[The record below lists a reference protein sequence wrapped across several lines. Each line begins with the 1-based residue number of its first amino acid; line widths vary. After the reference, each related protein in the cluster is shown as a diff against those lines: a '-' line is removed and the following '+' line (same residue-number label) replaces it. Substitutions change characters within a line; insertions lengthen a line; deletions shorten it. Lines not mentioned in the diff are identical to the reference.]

1 MYICYSSQEDKM
13 VEEFEVVSGEVQAK
27 VTMSNRLARSAQNL
41 SLSEKRIVALA
52 LANVDSKSTSRLVE
66 ASTERGWKTKIKAHD
81 YAEAFNIDP
90 NTAYDQLKAASER
103 LFERMVSY
111 DDKNSRGKSRNNKFR
126 WVSLAQYTVGEGLIE
141 LNFTPEIAPHLL
153 GLKSH
158 FTSYKLKHAASFES
172 IYAWRLFEVLES
184 WRSTGLFSTSIEDF
198 WETMEAPPSC
208 RKDFK
213 SLRVRVIE
221 PAVNSIQLHAG
232 LKVEWLPIRS
242 GARRVTSLEFRFGPD
257 PQGKLDL
264 GEPIDNQ
271 ISIVSD
277 AMGISP
283 TNP

>member
-1 MYICYSSQEDKM
+1 MAD
-13 VEEFEVVSGEVQAK
+13 EFKVVPGEAQAK
-27 VTMSNRLARSAQNL
+27 VTMSNRLARSAQGL

-52 LANVDSKSTSRLVE
+52 LANQDSKSTSRLAE
-66 ASTERGWKTKIKAHD
+66 ASTERGWKTKVRAID
-81 YAEAFNIDP
+81 YAEAFNIDA
-90 NTAYDQLKAASER
+90 NTAYDQLKAAADR
-103 LFERMVSY
+103 LFERQVTY
-111 DDKNSRGKSRNNKFR
+111 EDKNSRGKPRINKFR
-126 WVSLAQYTVGEGLIE
+126 WVSLAQYTVGDGLIE

-153 GLKSH
+153 GLRSH

-184 WRSTGLFSTSIEDF
+184 WRSTGLYTCAIEDF

-221 PAVNSIQLHAG
+221 PAVAAIQQHAG
-232 LKVEWLPIRS
+232 LKIEWLPIRS

-264 GEPIDNQ
+264 SDESQ
-271 ISIVSD
+271 TSSVSD
-277 AMGISP
+277 ASEICL

>member
-1 MYICYSSQEDKM
+1 MA
-13 VEEFEVVSGEVQAK
+13 EEFEVVSGEARAK
-27 VTMSNRLARSAQNL
+27 VTMSNRLARAAQGL

-52 LANVDSKSTSRLVE
+52 LASEDSKSTSRLAE
-66 ASTERGWKTKIKAHD
+66 ASTERGWKTKIRALD
-81 YAEAFNIDP
+81 YAEAFGVDA
-90 NTAYDQLKAASER
+90 NTAYDQLKAAADR
-103 LFERMVSY
+103 LFERQVTY
-111 DDKNSRGKSRNNKFR
+111 EDKTSRGKSRTNKFR
-126 WVSLAQYTVGEGLIE
+126 WVSLAQYTVGDGIIE

-184 WRSTGLFSTSIEDF
+184 WRSTGLYNCSIEEF

-221 PAVNSIQLHAG
+221 PAVAAIQQHAG
-232 LKVEWLPIRS
+232 FKIEWAPIRS
-242 GARRVTSLEFRFGPD
+242 GARRVTSLTFRFGLD

-264 GEPIDNQ
+264 SQEE
-271 ISIVSD
+271 SSSD
-277 AMGISP
+277 VLGICLTSP
-283 TNP
+283 

>member
-1 MYICYSSQEDKM
+1 MA
-13 VEEFEVVSGEVQAK
+13 EEFEVMSRENQAK
-27 VTMSNRLARSAQNL
+27 VTMSNRLARSAQGL

-52 LANVDSKSTSRLVE
+52 LANEDSKSTSRLAE
-66 ASTERGWKTKIKAHD
+66 ASTEHGWKTKIKAHD
-81 YAEAFNIDP
+81 YAEAFNIDA

-103 LFERMVSY
+103 LFERIVTY
-111 DDKNSRGKSRNNKFR
+111 EDKNSRGKPRINKFR
-126 WVSLAQYTVGEGLIE
+126 WVSLAQYTAGDGLIE

-153 GLKSH
+153 GLRSH

-184 WRSTGLFSTSIEDF
+184 WRSTGLYTCSIEDF

-221 PAVNSIQLHAG
+221 PAVTSIQQHAG
-232 LKVEWLPIRS
+232 LKIEWLPIRS

-257 PQGKLDL
+257 PQGRLDL
-264 GEPIDNQ
+264 VEESPAL
-271 ISIVSD
+271 SVSD
-277 AMGISP
+277 ALEICLTDP
-283 TNP
+283 

>member
-1 MYICYSSQEDKM
+1 MAD
-13 VEEFEVVSGEVQAK
+13 EFKVVPGEAQAK
-27 VTMSNRLARSAQNL
+27 VTMSNRLARSAQGL

-52 LANVDSKSTSRLVE
+52 LANQDSKSTSRLAE
-66 ASTERGWKTKIKAHD
+66 ASTERGWKTKVRAID
-81 YAEAFNIDP
+81 YAEAFNIDA
-90 NTAYDQLKAASER
+90 NTAYDQLKAAADR
-103 LFERMVSY
+103 LFERQVTY
-111 DDKNSRGKSRNNKFR
+111 EDKNSRGKPRINKFR
-126 WVSLAQYTVGEGLIE
+126 WVSLAQYTVGDGLIE

-153 GLKSH
+153 GLRSH

-184 WRSTGLFSTSIEDF
+184 WRSTGLYTCAIEDF

-221 PAVNSIQLHAG
+221 PAVAAIQQHAG
-232 LKVEWLPIRS
+232 LKIEWLPIRS

-264 GEPIDNQ
+264 GGENQ
-271 ISIVSD
+271 TPSVSD
-277 AMGISP
+277 ALEICL

>member
-1 MYICYSSQEDKM
+1 MAD
-13 VEEFEVVSGEVQAK
+13 EFKVVPGEAQAK
-27 VTMSNRLARSAQNL
+27 VTMSNRLARSAQGL

-52 LANVDSKSTSRLVE
+52 LANQDSKSTSRLAE
-66 ASTERGWKTKIKAHD
+66 ASTERGWKTKVRAID
-81 YAEAFNIDP
+81 YAEAFNIDA
-90 NTAYDQLKAASER
+90 NTAYDQLKAAADR
-103 LFERMVSY
+103 LFERQVTY
-111 DDKNSRGKSRNNKFR
+111 EDKNSRGKPRINKFR
-126 WVSLAQYTVGEGLIE
+126 WVSLAQYTVGDGLIE

-153 GLKSH
+153 GLRSH

-184 WRSTGLFSTSIEDF
+184 WRSTGLYTCAIEDF

-221 PAVNSIQLHAG
+221 PAVAAIQQHAG
-232 LKVEWLPIRS
+232 LKIEWLPIRS

-264 GEPIDNQ
+264 SDESQ
-271 ISIVSD
+271 TSSVSD
-277 AMGISP
+277 TSEICL

>member
-1 MYICYSSQEDKM
+1 MA
-13 VEEFEVVSGEVQAK
+13 EEFEVVPRENQAK
-27 VTMSNRLARSAQNL
+27 VTMSNRLARSAQGL

-52 LANVDSKSTSRLVE
+52 LANEDSKSTSRLAE
-66 ASTERGWKTKIKAHD
+66 ASTEHGWKTRIKAID
-81 YAEAFNIDP
+81 YVEAFNIDS

-103 LFERMVSY
+103 LFERVVTY
-111 DDKNSRGKSRNNKFR
+111 EDKNSRGKLRITKFR
-126 WVSLAQYTVGEGLIE
+126 WVSVASYTAGDGHIE
-141 LNFTPEIAPHLL
+141 INFTPEIAPHLL
-153 GLKSH
+153 GLRSH

-172 IYAWRLFEVLES
+172 IYAWRLFEVFES
-184 WRSTGLFSTSIEDF
+184 WRSTGLYTSSIEDF

-221 PAVNSIQLHAG
+221 PSVRAIQEHAG
-232 LKVEWLPIRS
+232 LKIEWKPIRS

-264 GEPIDNQ
+264 GLREESPVFV
-271 ISIVSD
+271 VSD
-277 AMGISP
+277 APPMSL

>member
-1 MYICYSSQEDKM
+1 MAED
-13 VEEFEVVSGEVQAK
+13 FEVTSTENQAK
-27 VTMSNRLARSAQNL
+27 VTMSNRLARSAQGL

-52 LANVDSKSTSRLVE
+52 LASEDSKSISRLAE

-103 LFERMVSY
+103 LFDRKVTYE
-111 DDKNSRGKSRNNKFR
+111 DKNSRGKPRINNFR
-126 WVSLAQYTVGEGLIE
+126 WVSLAQYTVGDGLIE

-153 GLKSH
+153 GLRSH

-172 IYAWRLFEVLES
+172 IYAWRLFEVFES
-184 WRSTGLFSTSIEDF
+184 WRSTGLYTCTIEDF

-213 SLRVRVIE
+213 SLRVRVIA
-221 PAVNSIQLHAG
+221 PSVNSIQQHAG
-232 LKVEWLPIRS
+232 LKIEWVPIRS

-264 GEPIDNQ
+264 CEPTDNQ
-271 ISIVSD
+271 IPSISD
-277 AMGISP
+277 ATETSLTSP
-283 TNP
+283 

>member
-1 MYICYSSQEDKM
+1 MT
-13 VEEFEVVSGEVQAK
+13 EEFEVVSSDEAQAK
-27 VTMSNRLARSAQNL
+27 VSMSNRLARSAQGL

-52 LANVDSKSTSRLVE
+52 LASEDSKSTSRLAE
-66 ASTERGWKTKIKAHD
+66 ASTERGWKTKIRALD
-81 YAEAFNIDP
+81 YADAFSVDA
-90 NTAYDQLKAASER
+90 NTAYDQLKSAADR
-103 LFERMVSY
+103 LFERQVTY
-111 DDKNSRGKSRNNKFR
+111 EDKTSRGKPRTNKFR
-126 WVSLAQYTVGEGLIE
+126 WVSLAQYTVGDGTIE

-184 WRSTGLFSTSIEDF
+184 WRSTGLYTCSIEDF

-221 PAVNSIQLHAG
+221 PAVAAIQQHAG
-232 LKVEWLPIRS
+232 LKVEWVPIRS
-242 GARRVTSLEFRFGPD
+242 GARRITSLEFRFGPD

-264 GEPIDNQ
+264 RERMDQEALNL
-271 ISIVSD
+271 SD
-277 AMGISP
+277 ALELRLTSP
-283 TNP
+283 